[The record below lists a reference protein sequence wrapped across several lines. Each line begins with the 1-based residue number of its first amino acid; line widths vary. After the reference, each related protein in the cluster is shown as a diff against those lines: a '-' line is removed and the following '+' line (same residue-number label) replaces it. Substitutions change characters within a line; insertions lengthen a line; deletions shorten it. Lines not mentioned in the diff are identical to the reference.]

1 MDEESKE
8 QLRTSYEEL
17 KFMISGTP
25 QPGPGMFPIRAT
37 TVEHFH
43 QILRTMN
50 ALTQSE
56 GNLFDRFRFFPAY
69 EEVYNVPIADFRI
82 KLMGVIGFVNQKF
95 FPEDKPFS
103 GSPATIIN
111 MSQTAIQQVHQE
123 LIVNLT
129 EQTALKSQEFEKGS
143 PEREF
148 LDQFK
153 DSLKT
158 IKSATDLVESILNIG
173 QKLGLAIPVILKI
186 LPWT

>member
-1 MDEESKE
+1 MDEESVK

-25 QPGPGMFPIRAT
+25 QPGPGTFPIRAT
-37 TVEHFH
+37 TVEHFQ
-43 QILRTMN
+43 QILENMN
-50 ALTQSE
+50 ALTESE
-56 GNLFDRFRFFPAY
+56 GISFDRFRFFPAH
-69 EEVYNVPIADFRI
+69 EKVYNVPIADFRI
-82 KLMGVIGFVNQKF
+82 KLMAAIGFMNQKF

-103 GSPATIIN
+103 GSPGTIIN
-111 MSQTAIQQVHQE
+111 MSQTAVQQVHQE

-129 EQTALKSQEFEKGS
+129 EQTALKSQEFDKGS

-173 QKLGLAIPVILKI
+173 QKLGLAIPAILKI

>member
-8 QLRTSYEEL
+8 QLRVSYEEL

-25 QPGPGMFPIRAT
+25 QPGPSNSIVRRMS
-37 TVEHFH
+37 VEHFH
-43 QILRTMN
+43 EIL
-50 ALTQSE
+50 
-56 GNLFDRFRFFPAY
+56 GNLNELTKPEGLSFDRFRFYPRH
-69 EEVYNVPIADFRI
+69 EEGYGVPTGDFRI
-82 KLMGVIGFVNQKF
+82 KLMAAIGFINRKF

-103 GSPATIIN
+103 GSPGTVIN

-129 EQTALKSQEFEKGS
+129 EQTALKSQEFDKGS
-143 PEREF
+143 SEREF
-148 LDQFK
+148 LDEFK

-173 QKLGLAIPVILKI
+173 QKLGMAIPTILKI

>member
-1 MDEESKE
+1 MQKESTEE
-8 QLRTSYEEL
+8 LRVMYEEL

-56 GNLFDRFRFFPAY
+56 GNLFDRFRFFHAY

-95 FPEDKPFS
+95 FPEDMPFS
-103 GSPATIIN
+103 GSPGTIIN
-111 MSQTAIQQVHQE
+111 MSQTAVQQVHQE

-129 EQTALKSQEFEKGS
+129 EQTALKSQKFEKGS

-148 LDQFK
+148 LDQLK
-153 DSLKT
+153 ESLKT
-158 IKSATDLVESILNIG
+158 IKSATDLVDSILNIG
-173 QKLGLAIPVILKI
+173 HKLGMAIPAILKI